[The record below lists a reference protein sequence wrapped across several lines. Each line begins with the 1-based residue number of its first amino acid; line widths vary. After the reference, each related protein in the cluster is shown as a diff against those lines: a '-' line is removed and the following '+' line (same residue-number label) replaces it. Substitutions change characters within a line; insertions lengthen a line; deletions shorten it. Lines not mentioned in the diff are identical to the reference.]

1 MLLPRLALRN
11 LDRQR
16 RRTLMLGS
24 AIALGTMVLVTANAF
39 AHGISV
45 TLFDRVIVWAT
56 GHAGLAVS
64 EVGNMDRQLFRD
76 GPFLREQISSLPQV
90 KRADESIGAMA
101 RALGKGRSDN
111 AYLVGI
117 DLSQKMDAKEMKEL
131 EESFHMTHGKWLD
144 LDREGE
150 DIPLILAEQK
160 AKELGVDS
168 GDEIRLRFLDAHG
181 AYQATKAKV
190 AGIFRSGNMFMQ
202 APLFIEIKR
211 LRELLGYAPWESSGF
226 SLILHDAQRDA
237 IPVAESLQARLR
249 PHLARIPASTPD
261 GRRFSVWGLRSDS
274 AVRAQ
279 WVRRWNVPES
289 LLLKRDLA
297 LVGKGSGFSAG
308 DSLALSWPARYGTDS
323 GRAMLRRILPVDGLP
338 DSLIL
343 WREESFYKAWNAALP
358 PRTNPLA
365 PFDTAWL
372 AYEWNLLPRSHTT
385 DEYRKRMAM
394 AALERDKGPMMSV
407 HTMYEAA
414 SDILK
419 LESVLN
425 LITGWAVLFL
435 FLIILIGVINSLR
448 MTIRERTREIGTL
461 RAIGFQSR
469 QILSLFVFETFF
481 LAIFSCAAGVALG
494 FLAMWGLSSIPIDL
508 SDNPMG
514 MLLVDG
520 HIFFSPTVGG
530 VLFSVAL
537 ISLMATATAFLPA
550 RTAARLPPADAL
562 RHHE

>member
-11 LDRQR
+11 LNRQR
-16 RRTLMLGS
+16 RRSLMLGS
-24 AIALGTMVLVTANAF
+24 AIALGTTVLVTANAF
-39 AHGISV
+39 AHGISE

-56 GHAGLAVS
+56 GHAGIAVS

-76 GPFLREQISSLPQV
+76 GPFLRAQLARLPQV
-90 KRADESIGAMA
+90 KRADESVGAMA
-101 RALGKGRSDN
+101 RALGKGSSDN

-117 DLSQKMDAKEMKEL
+117 DLKQKMDAKEMREL
-131 EESFHMTHGKWLD
+131 QESFRMTKGAWFD
-144 LDREGE
+144 LDRQGV
-150 DIPLILAEQK
+150 DMPVILAEQK
-160 AKELGVDS
+160 AADLGVDS

-181 AYQATKAKV
+181 AYQAAKGKV

-202 APLFIEIKR
+202 APIFVEVGR

-226 SLILHDAQRDA
+226 SLILRDAKRDA
-237 IPVAESLQARLR
+237 IPVAESLQVLLR
-249 PHLARIPASTPD
+249 PHLAMIPAHAPS
-261 GRRFSVWGLRSDS
+261 GRKFAVWGLKGDS
-274 AVRAQ
+274 AVRVRWA
-279 WVRRWNVPES
+279 RRWKVPES

-297 LVGKGSGFSAG
+297 LVGKGAGISAG
-308 DSLALSWPARYGTDS
+308 DSLVLSWPARHGGDS
-323 GRAMLRRILPVDGLP
+323 GRAVLRRILSVDGLP
-338 DSLIL
+338 DSLVL
-343 WREESFYKAWNAALP
+343 WREESFYRAWNGALP
-358 PRTNPLA
+358 PRGNPLA

-372 AYEWNLLPRSHTT
+372 AREWNLLPRSHTT
-385 DEYRKRMAM
+385 DEYRKRLAL
-394 AALERDKGPMMSV
+394 AALERDKGATVSV

-435 FLIILIGVINSLR
+435 FLIILIGVVNSLR

-461 RAIGFQSR
+461 RAIGFQAS
-469 QILSLFVFETFF
+469 QILSLFLLETLF
-481 LAIFSCAAGVALG
+481 LAIISCAAGVALS
-494 FLAMWGLSSIPIDL
+494 FLVMRGLSSIPFEL

-520 HIFFSPTVGG
+520 HLYFAPTAGG
-530 VLFSVAL
+530 VLLSVAI

-550 RTAARLPPADAL
+550 RSAARLPPADAL
-562 RHHE
+562 RHQE